1 MAPRQTV
8 PTTIP
13 IPGGPQG
20 YEASY
25 LQYLSGQQPTTTVPT
40 QPTTTPQAGQQ
51 SGDDGGSTL
60 GTVGKTAL
68 GVGVLGYGARKLGPP
83 LLRGARAV
91 PGRLSNLAQSVD
103 IARGPFRPGSSM
115 MGAGEASR
123 VGSWTRFDDFL
134 TRLGAPQFRE
144 PVIGRVPFES
154 VNVGRD
160 MYGLNPILE
169 AKPTA
174 SGGALVRT
182 AGTGDRLVPLG
193 RLGYGEAI
201 PMAERAG
208 MTASRALGTVAPAV
222 DVLGW
227 GLTVP
232 SDVPVKSDKENFSA
246 AVDAFRKAHPKGT
259 AGKTPAQVEQMY
271 LQSTDF
277 DTSELERWRGGG
289 VDARNRALMVGWAKQ
304 EKRNVSQ
311 ARKTAGMIDDKF
323 YSQLDSSQV
332 AQVGLDPQPYAEAF
346 SKRISE
352 ISKNK
357 KLDYSEKLRE
367 ANKASREILGMA
379 ESDVEQMRSQNRQS
393 SGVYDEATGTVGG
406 ADPAMVN
413 QYMAQVQPYID
424 QAVYDGEAKA
434 QLLESY
440 ASQVGVNTQQG
451 ALMKM
456 MAANVREQGLYNANQ
471 LRSMVLDI
479 PRQLSLRAQAEA
491 ESAQTKG
498 YNSYINAYY
507 GALGRQQGANA
518 GGGGGNAP
526 QI

>member
-123 VGSWTRFDDFL
+123 VGDWTRFDDFL

-208 MTASRALGTVAPAV
+208 MTASRVLSKAAPAV
-222 DVLGW
+222 DFLGLAMTAT
-227 GLTVP
+227 GDTPMSTP
-232 SDVPVKSDKENFSA
+232 SERWDAMVKNYRIQNPDKVKGKSD
-246 AVDAFRKAHPKGT
+246 
-259 AGKTPAQVEQMY
+259 AQVEAMVRESKDFSSTAEY
-271 LQSTDF
+271 LF
-277 DTSELERWRGGG
+277 GGG
-289 VDARNRALMVGWAKQ
+289 TSDEALRAGWAKQ

-323 YSQLDSSQV
+323 FSQLDSSQV

-393 SGVYDEATGTVGG
+393 SGVYDETTGTVGG

>member
-25 LQYLSGQQPTTTVPT
+25 LQYLSGQQPTSTSTVPT
-40 QPTTTPQAGQQ
+40 QSNSQAAGQQ
-51 SGDDGGSTL
+51 PSDDGGSTL

-83 LLRGARAV
+83 MLRGARAV

-103 IARGPFRPGSSM
+103 IARGPFRPGSSV

-123 VGSWTRFDDFL
+123 VGDWTRVDDFL

-201 PMAERAG
+201 PLAERAG
-208 MTASRALGTVAPAV
+208 MTASRALSKAAPAA
-222 DVLGW
+222 DFFSLA
-227 GLTVP
+227 LTATGDTPMSTP
-232 SDVPVKSDKENFSA
+232 SERWDAMVKNYRIQNPEK
-246 AVDAFRKAHPKGT
+246 VK
-259 AGKTPAQVEQMY
+259 GKTDAQVEGMVRESKDFSSTAQY
-271 LQSTDF
+271 LF
-277 DTSELERWRGGG
+277 GGG
-289 VDARNRALMVGWAKQ
+289 TADEALRAGW
-304 EKRNVSQ
+304 ERQ
-311 ARKTAGMIDDKF
+311 ARRSEKQAVKTAGVIQDTF
-323 YSQLDSSQV
+323 YDRLDRSQV
-332 AQVGLDPQPYAEAF
+332 AQTGLDPQSYADAF
-346 SKRISE
+346 EKKLAS

-357 KLDYSEKLRE
+357 KLDAPARL
-367 ANKASREILGMA
+367 KAARLARDEILGMA
-379 ESDVEQMRSQNRQS
+379 ESDAEQMRSQNRQS
-393 SGVYDEATGTVGG
+393 SGVYDETTGTIGG

-440 ASQVGVNTQQG
+440 ASQVGANTQQG

-518 GGGGGNAP
+518 GGGGGAP